1 MTSYPKK
8 ELELYQD
15 LPVFFS
21 GLPQFTIFYWDPQAS
36 PVDFLFIIL
45 RSFTDWLSHIIIS
58 ANCDFQVPSLL
69 NFELYMIVCIDHS
82 FHF

>member
-45 RSFTDWLSHIIIS
+45 RSFTD
-58 ANCDFQVPSLL
+58 
-69 NFELYMIVCIDHS
+69 
-82 FHF
+82 